1 MRYICTSCTSPT
13 SSLYRV
19 YSSPGS
25 IQLTTCKGCGND
37 VDPYIE
43 REWLLVVMDCVLHR
57 PEAFRH
63 ALYNRDPFA
72 TILCAQDIQ
81 QHSSRSVKTHNR
93 IDGLRQLLY
102 YSFIA
107 ALFRTYLWHAA
118 TTDEGDVSG
127 QHSAKLLVVLFQ
139 SLIGEN
145 IMAIATILSAS
156 VIVKM
161 TIKRRNNSDSST
173 AASRSKT
180 KTESNDVPLSFFYSR
195 LYLAVTIPSFVH
207 IVTIFAIIWE
217 NSATVCLLGTLL
229 VLSLQRIGVATV
241 VDERL
246 GGEMNT
252 KTVLTQDVS
261 LRLKQSLPLVVGIT
275 AKCLCFHISNKI
287 IPDLDC
293 IGVPIQQSYFGS
305 FCIS

>member
-1 MRYICTSCTSPT
+1 M
-13 SSLYRV
+13 
-19 YSSPGS
+19 
-25 IQLTTCKGCGND
+25 
-37 VDPYIE
+37 DPYIE

-63 ALYNRDPFA
+63 ALYNREPFA
-72 TILCAQDIQ
+72 TICAQDMQ
-81 QHSSRSVKTHNR
+81 QQSRNAENHNR
-93 IDGLRQLLY
+93 FDGLQQLLH

-118 TTDEGDVSG
+118 TTGEEDVTG

-156 VIVKM
+156 IIVKM
-161 TIKRRNNSDSST
+161 TMKRQNSDSPMSV
-173 AASRSKT
+173 SCKMK
-180 KTESNDVPLSFFYSR
+180 KTECNDAPSSFFYSR
-195 LYLAVTIPSFVH
+195 LYLAVTIPSFFH
-207 IVTIFAIIWE
+207 LVTIFAIIWE
-217 NSATVCLLGTLL
+217 NSATVCLLGALF

-246 GGEMNT
+246 RREIKT
-252 KTVLTQDVS
+252 KTVSIQDVS
-261 LRLKQSLPLVVGIT
+261 LRLKQSVPLVVGI
-275 AKCLCFHISNKI
+275 AARALWSHISNKI
-287 IPDLDC
+287 IGNDSDC
-293 IGVPIQQSYFGS
+293 IGVPIQLGS